1 MNGLLLPLLAFVAT
15 ASLVVFF
22 AYDLLFDTPLEKAV
36 IRVLGRQSVER
47 QPLFGLQ
54 VAKALEK
61 KDDLTVARR
70 LSAAGFDWTPG
81 RFWLLASLPA
91 LLGAGAVVVVWG
103 NLLAASFVGLLL
115 SVSVPRLGLAWL
127 EKRRGSMFQEQLPAA
142 VEVLVRGARSGLPL
156 HECVRLVATEG
167 PQPIA
172 GEFRGILHEQA
183 IGRTLSDAFGIVAS
197 RIGTPEAN
205 LLATVVQVQSQTG
218 GNVAEILE
226 GFAGSLRA
234 RAMLRE
240 KIKTITAESRLS
252 AYMLAVLPVASFKIV
267 ENSFPEKTRLLFD
280 TPSGNLVLFGIVVWT
295 LIGIV
300 IVFKMVN
307 MKV

>member
-1 MNGLLLPLLAFVAT
+1 MTALLLPLLAFIAT
-15 ASLVVFF
+15 TSLVVFF
-22 AYDLLFDTPLEKAV
+22 AYDLLFETPLEKAAV
-36 IRVLGRQSVER
+36 KVLGRQNVER
-47 QPLFGLQ
+47 PQRLGDRF
-54 VAKALEK
+54 AKALEK

-81 RFWLLASLPA
+81 RFWMLASLPA
-91 LLGAGAVVVVWG
+91 IAGAVAVIVVWG
-103 NLLAASFVGLLL
+103 NFLAASLVGLLL
-115 SVSVPRLGLAWL
+115 SISVPRLGLAWL
-127 EKRRGSMFQEQLPAA
+127 ERRRGVMFQDQLPAA

-156 HECVRLVATEG
+156 HECVRLVASEG

-172 GEFRGILHEQA
+172 GEFRAILHEQA
-183 IGRTLSDAFGIVAS
+183 IGRTLADAFAIVAA
-197 RIGTPEAN
+197 RIGTPESN

-226 GFAGSLRA
+226 GFSGSLRA

-252 AYMLAVLPVASFKIV
+252 AYMLAVLPFASFKIV

-295 LIGIV
+295 LIGIA